1 MHVSCR
7 SFGSLGAVCVRGGDV
22 ATGLLASCS
31 AACGTSTR
39 SARVEARVDVR
50 RLEAR
55 DALLEA
61 QPLGHLLRLE
71 LGLDVVVALQQPLKV
86 QLPRLALLLRAALY
100 PLPQRAELLVLLV
113 KELGL
118 QVAQVLLAKRMQLL
132 QLLRRA
138 A

>member
-1 MHVSCR
+1 MS
-7 SFGSLGAVCVRGGDV
+7 
-22 ATGLLASCS
+22 
-31 AACGTSTR
+31 
-39 SARVEARVDVR
+39 VR

-71 LGLDVVVALQQPLKV
+71 LGLDVVVALQQPLQV
-86 QLPRLALLLRAALY
+86 ELPRLALLLRAALY